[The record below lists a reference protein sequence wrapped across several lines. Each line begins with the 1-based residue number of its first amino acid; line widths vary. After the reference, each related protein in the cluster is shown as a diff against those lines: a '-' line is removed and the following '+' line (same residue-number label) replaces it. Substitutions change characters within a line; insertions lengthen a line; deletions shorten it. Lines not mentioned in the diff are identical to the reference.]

1 MSTDLQQKHVKRIAA
16 ELGVRTTQVDA
27 TAKLLDEGATVPF
40 ISRYRK
46 EATGTL
52 DEVEVT
58 AVRDRLKQLRELD
71 ERRDAILASLEER
84 ELLTDE
90 LRAAIMGAETMTELE
105 DIYRPYRPKRRT
117 RATVARER
125 GLEPLADLIYEQTG
139 IDPLEAAA
147 NYVDPEQ
154 EVETVEDALAGARDI
169 IAENIAEDRETRE
182 AMRELFNG
190 RGTIRSRMARGK
202 EAEGSK
208 YRNYFEW
215 EEPLGKAPSHR
226 VLAMRRGE
234 NEGFLSLRFQPD
246 EAEAL
251 DILADMSVSGTGP
264 DSAQVRLAVEDGY
277 KRLLAPSIET
287 EIRGEVRELAEAD
300 AISVFASNLRELLL
314 ASPLGGKP
322 TLAVD
327 PGFRTGCK
335 ICCLDAQGKLLAHD
349 AIFPHPP
356 QQKKEAAGKTLQK
369 LLAEHGSLVIAVGN
383 GTAGRETEQW
393 LRTLSLPD
401 GVQVV
406 LVDEAG
412 ASVYSA
418 SEVAREEFPDHDL
431 TVRGAVSIGRRL
443 MDPLA
448 ELVKIEPRSIGVGQY
463 QHDVDQKN
471 LKQSLDDTVISC
483 VNRVG
488 VELNTA
494 SSRLLTYV
502 SGLGPRLAKE
512 IVKFRDKNGPFSSRK
527 QLGEVPYLGP
537 KAFEQA
543 AGFLRIHD
551 GENPL
556 DASAVHPERYGLVE
570 SMAADTGCAV
580 IELIRDETM
589 RAKIE
594 IDMYVGD
601 DVGLPTLEDIMTEL
615 ARPGR
620 DPRPAFEPFSY
631 SSDVNSM
638 ADLEPGMRLPGIVT
652 NITNF
657 GAFVDIG
664 VHQDGLVHISQV
676 ADKFVKNIRDEIKL
690 RQQVSVTVVSVDI
703 ERKRI
708 ALSMKKAPEIPQAS
722 TKG

>member
-1 MSTDLQQKHVKRIAA
+1 MSKELQEKHCKKIAA
-16 ELGVRTTQVDA
+16 ELQVKPEQVAA
-27 TAKLLDEGATVPF
+27 TGKLLDEGATVPF

-58 AVRDRLKQLRELD
+58 TVRDRLKQLRELD
-71 ERRDAILASLEER
+71 ERREAILISLEER
-84 ELLTDE
+84 ELITNE

-105 DIYRPYRPKRRT
+105 DIYLPYRPKRRT
-117 RATVARER
+117 RATIARER
-125 GLEPLADLIYEQTG
+125 GLEPLAELIFGQTG

-147 NYVDPEQ
+147 GFVNPDQ
-154 EVETVEDALAGARDI
+154 EVETVENALAGARDI
-169 IAENIAEDRETRE
+169 IAENACENREARD
-182 AMRELFNG
+182 AMRELF
-190 RGTIRSRMARGK
+190 RGHGVIRSKVARCK
-202 EAEGSK
+202 DAEGAK
-208 YRNYFEW
+208 YRDYFEW
-215 EEPLGKAPSHR
+215 EEPLTKVPSHR
-226 VLAMRRGE
+226 VLAMMRGE
-234 NEGFLSLRFQPD
+234 NEGFLSLRFQPEED
-246 EAEAL
+246 EAL
-251 DILADMSVSGTGP
+251 DILTGLFVRGTGE
-264 DSAQVRLAVEDGY
+264 DSNQVRLAVEDGY
-277 KRLLAPSIET
+277 KRLLSPSIET
-287 EIRGEVRELAEAD
+287 EIRGEVRAMAEAD
-300 AISVFASNLRELLL
+300 AISVFTSNLRELLL
-314 ASPLGGKP
+314 SPPLGGKP
-322 TLAVD
+322 TMAVD
-327 PGFRTGCK
+327 PGYRTGCK
-335 ICCLDAQGKLLAHD
+335 LCCLDAQGKLLAHD

-356 QQKKEAAGKTLQK
+356 QQNKKAAEETVMK
-369 LLAEHGSLVIAVGN
+369 LLAEHGSRVIAVGN

-393 LRTLSLPD
+393 LRSLNLPA

-406 LVDEAG
+406 MVDEAG

-418 SEVAREEFPDHDL
+418 SEVAREEFPDYDL
-431 TVRGAVSIGRRL
+431 TVRGAISIGRRL

-502 SGLGPRLAKE
+502 SGLGPRLANE
-512 IVKFRDKNGPFSSRK
+512 IVKFRDKNGPFSSRE
-527 QLGEVPYLGP
+527 QLTEVAYLGA

-551 GENPL
+551 GTHPL
-556 DASAVHPERYGLVE
+556 DASAVHPECYSLVE
-570 SMAADTGCAV
+570 QMAADTGCTV
-580 IELIRDETM
+580 TELIRDETM
-589 RAKIE
+589 RAKIK
-594 IDMYVGD
+594 IDSYVGD
-601 DVGLPTLEDIMTEL
+601 EVGLPTLEDIMTEL

-631 SSDVNSM
+631 AQDVNSM
-638 ADLEPGMRLPGIVT
+638 NDLEPGMRLPGIVT

-676 ADKFVKNIRDEIKL
+676 ADKFVKDIHDVLKL
-690 RQQVSVTVVSVDI
+690 RQQVQVTVVSVDTAH
-703 ERKRI
+703 KRI
-708 ALSMKKAPEIPQAS
+708 ALSMKKNPEIPLTNA
-722 TKG
+722 KG